1 MPVIIAFILGVA
13 LVATPIVLDILHIH
27 LGMPSQVTMTVS
39 GAALILLSAIAFVFT
54 RLYHKTKAS
63 EAFVRTGQGGARV
76 IQDGGTV
83 IIPFVHELV
92 RVSLSTVRI
101 DVKRAAEE
109 ALITHDKLRAD
120 IHAQFFVRVNAQEAA
135 ILQASR
141 SVGDAQDFTFAVSA
155 LVMDKLV
162 SALRSAAATKTLEDL
177 NSERKA
183 FIDKVT
189 ELLQH
194 DLESNGL
201 VLETVTISNLDQTD
215 PKHLKADNIFDA
227 QGSRK
232 IAEITQSSATE
243 RNQLVRAGEQA
254 RKQQDVEAR
263 KRLLT
268 MEQEQKQAEATQGAE
283 VQQLQATAE
292 RDARTKV
299 IEMEQQT
306 QLAAIDKQRA
316 LEVAEKA
323 REQALA
329 LAEEQKAQAVQLAQQ
344 AKEKE
349 VAIARES
356 REQAVQLAQQAKERE
371 VAIAREGREQATLVA
386 QQQKEAAGAA
396 AQTEKAEAQ
405 RLLALKEAEVTD
417 ARQKIETIQTTQEA
431 ERAAAKSVIEAKAA
445 AERQMAAAKAQADAQ
460 SYAVETGAASRKAAA
475 DAEAEAVLKKATAE
489 TEAEKM
495 RASAEQARAM
505 VPVEVRRAEVEVE
518 KSRVETVIKPELE
531 AREKHGKIAQD
542 FEIAKAQIVAEKE
555 VRIAM
560 ANAQATM
567 FSRVEAKLYG
577 TPADVARMMQSFTNG
592 QSLAT
597 VGEGFSESLTPEAK
611 QTVVDAAKT
620 VSEVAGKA
628 IAAVA
633 QAAGN
638 GKA

>member
-1 MPVIIAFILGVA
+1 MPVIIAFVLGVA

-39 GAALILLSAIAFVFT
+39 GAALILFSAIAFVFT

-141 SVGDAQDFTFAVSA
+141 SVGDAQDFTSAVSA

-215 PKHLKADNIFDA
+215 PKHLKPDNIFDA

-349 VAIARES
+349 VAIARE
-356 REQAVQLAQQAKERE
+356 
-371 VAIAREGREQATLVA
+371 GREQATLVA

-405 RLLALKEAEVTD
+405 RLLALKEAEVTA
-417 ARQKIETIQTTQEA
+417 ARQKIETIQATQEA

-460 SYAVETGAASRKAAA
+460 SYAIETGAASRKAAA
-475 DAEAEAVLKKATAE
+475 DAEAEAALKKATAE

-505 VPVEVRRAEVEVE
+505 VPVEVRRAEVAIERD
-518 KSRVETVIKPELE
+518 RVETVVKPELE
-531 AREKHGKIAQD
+531 AREKHGKVAQD
-542 FEIAKAQIVAEKE
+542 FEIAKAQIIAEKE
-555 VRIAM
+555 VRIEFAK
-560 ANAQATM
+560 AQASV
-567 FSRVEAKLYG
+567 FSRLEAKLYG
-577 TPADVARMMQSFTNG
+577 TPSDVAKMMQSLTGG
-592 QSLAT
+592 QAVAT
-597 VGEGFSESLTPEAK
+597 ALEGVSENMSESTKASVGDAVK
-611 QTVVDAAKT
+611 TVV
-620 VSEVAGKA
+620 
-628 IAAVA
+628 
-633 QAAGN
+633 QAATQALASGEN
-638 GKA
+638 GKRS

>member
-1 MPVIIAFILGVA
+1 MPVIIAFVLGVA
-13 LVATPIVLDILHIH
+13 LVATPIVLDVLHIH
-27 LGMPSQVTMTVS
+27 LGTASQVTMTIA
-39 GAALILLSAIAFVFT
+39 GATLILFSAIAFVFT

-76 IQDGGTV
+76 IQDGGAV
-83 IIPFVHELV
+83 IIPFIHELV
-92 RVSLSTVRI
+92 RVSLQTVRI
-101 DVKRAAEE
+101 DVKREGAE

-120 IHAQFFVRVNAQEAA
+120 IHAQFFVRVNALGDS

-141 SVGDAQDFTFAVSA
+141 SVGDAVDFTDAVRR
-155 LVMDKLV
+155 LVEDKLV

-183 FIDKVT
+183 FLDQVT
-189 ELLQH
+189 EILQH
-194 DLESNGL
+194 DLTSNGL

-215 PKHLKADNIFDA
+215 PKHLKANNIFDA

-232 IAEITQSSATE
+232 IAEITEASATE
-243 RNQLVRAGEQA
+243 RNSLVRAGEQA
-254 RKQQDVEAR
+254 RKQQDVENR
-263 KRLLT
+263 KRILS

-283 VQQLQATAE
+283 VQQLQATSA
-292 RDARTKV
+292 RDAQTKI

-306 QLAAIDKQRA
+306 QLATIEKQRA

-329 LAEEQKAQAVQLAQQ
+329 LAEEAKAQAVQLAQQ

-349 VAIARES
+349 VAIAREG

-489 TEAEKM
+489 TSAEKM

-505 VPVEVRRAEVEVE
+505 VPVEVRKAEVAIERE
-518 KSRVETVIKPELE
+518 RVETVIKPELE
-531 AREKHGKIAQD
+531 AREKHGKVAQD
-542 FEIAKAQIVAEKE
+542 FEIAKAQIIAEKE
-555 VRIAM
+555 VRIEFAK
-560 ANAQATM
+560 AQASV
-567 FSRVEAKLYG
+567 FSRMEAKLYG
-577 TPADVARMMQSFTNG
+577 TPSDVAKMMQSLTGG
-592 QSLAT
+592 QAFAT
-597 VGEGFSESLTPEAK
+597 ALEGVSENLSESTKAS
-611 QTVVDAAKT
+611 VGDAVKT
-620 VSEVAGKA
+620 VAG
-628 IAAVA
+628 AAV
-633 QAAGN
+633 QALSAATGN